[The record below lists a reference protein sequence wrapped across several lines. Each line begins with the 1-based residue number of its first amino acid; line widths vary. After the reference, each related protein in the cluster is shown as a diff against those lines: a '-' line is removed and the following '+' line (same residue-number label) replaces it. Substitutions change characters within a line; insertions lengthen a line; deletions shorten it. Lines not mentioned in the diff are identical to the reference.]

1 MSINRKVN
9 ASLWNVSEVEALKA
23 QVFALTGEVANK
35 AEYAASMYL
44 MHQDEQAH
52 RNELL
57 QALEALVKDAQRVD
71 EAMLSEA
78 GVTMYDKS
86 ALANAQAIIQKI
98 KSAP

>member
-35 AEYAASMYL
+35 AEYAASMYS
-44 MHQDEQAH
+44 MHQDAQTQ

-78 GVTMYDKS
+78 GVTIYDKS